1 MGTGA
6 GADKAHMVEI
16 ILYSFCKLQLLKLS
30 NVFYI

>member
-6 GADKAHMVEI
+6 GADKAHMVEV
-16 ILYSFCKLQLLKLS
+16 ILNSFCKLLKLS